1 MSLGLGSNLLKSG
14 IVTPGIVTDNL
25 VLKHNY
31 NAGAV
36 VPVSDGALSL
46 NGTSAYVNCGNASV
60 LQTGDVDASYTAWV
74 RISDTASNEYIISK
88 RDNSNGAL
96 SLYLDGAG
104 KLKGMTGTTT
114 ASVSTT
120 AINDGTWHHIAFTY
134 DKSEEDCFYYLDG
147 VADGSDTS
155 FTSANR
161 DENSELFIGQV
172 EVIHPT
178 QYLTG
183 YICNVGFWNKKLEIA
198 EIKSIM
204 WKNYAGLTTGTGSE
218 SENLVSWW
226 NLDSKTEYD
235 VVGTDGDLVLDETI
249 TLGNELIT
257 GFTNGS
263 SYPYDTFTSL
273 GRDISAAIE
282 TSGDWGGCAS
292 NSLNLTIGEWYKCT
306 FNLQYNSGT
315 DHIQMVF
322 ANGPSGAS
330 SHRSNNTFTSTNGE
344 NIMYFKVS
352 ATDSGAYLEI
362 GIGEETDVINF
373 SMTDIS
379 LKKITGNIGEL
390 L

>member
-1 MSLGLGSNLLKSG
+1 MLGLGSNLSKSG
-14 IVTPGIVTDNL
+14 VVTPGIVTDNL
-25 VLKHNY
+25 VY
-31 NAGAV
+31 DAGAV
-36 VPVSDGALSL
+36 VPGSDGAAFFD
-46 NGTSAYVNCGNASV
+46 GT
-60 LQTGDVDASYTAWV
+60 DD
-74 RISDTASNEYIISK
+74 YI
-88 RDNSNGAL
+88 AL
-96 SLYLDGAG
+96 S
-104 KLKGMTGTTT
+104 
-114 ASVSTT
+114 SV
-120 AINDGTWHHIAFTY
+120 AY
-134 DKSEEDCFYYLDG
+134 DI
-147 VADGSDTS
+147 DGSDVSFAWWSKRTDTS
-155 FTSANR
+155 THNLVLAGHQNFSFINLHSNGNMYIESDTNDNLASAPITTDTNWHHYAIICSSGTVAMYEDGVSLTMGDSSISGDFTPTS
-161 DENSELFIGQV
+161 IGFS
-172 EVIHPT
+172 T
-178 QYLTG
+178 GKFFNG
-183 YICNVGFWNKKLEIA
+183 YICNMGIWTGTALSQARV
-198 EIKSIM
+198 KSIM
-204 WKNYAGLTTGTGSE
+204 NKNYAGLTTGTGSE

-263 SYPYDTFTSL
+263 SYPYDTFTSS